1 MKGVVGVIEN
11 ALCQGTEILQILLI
25 LEISVHTKPCFHITR
40 LRYIRRK
47 LNITFRSKFKFY
59 LIPCFALEA
68 EEQHF
73 QQLPSQSVQHLCI
86 RIRLH
91 VDGMITPLSGV
102 ANHNFWDKFSL
113 FTVGCIIWS
122 LQIYDHASQLLQQ
135 QYRSY
140 VLQRIKDIETSK
152 TQPTSQKTCILLK
165 RHAWPIRYP

>member
-1 MKGVVGVIEN
+1 MGIPRDFFFFLLLLNRSYVFPVIYIDVLILHTGMWRISRNFSGKKRQNSISFSYRIKCIWKWFYYGMKGVVGVIEN

-73 QQLPSQSVQHLCI
+73 
-86 RIRLH
+86 
-91 VDGMITPLSGV
+91 
-102 ANHNFWDKFSL
+102 
-113 FTVGCIIWS
+113 
-122 LQIYDHASQLLQQ
+122 
-135 QYRSY
+135 
-140 VLQRIKDIETSK
+140 
-152 TQPTSQKTCILLK
+152 
-165 RHAWPIRYP
+165 